1 MKFRLIGFFLP
12 LLSGLLSVSAAELD
26 FELNSSF
33 DQSRQQAAGYAPD
46 QIQKDEKLPLLA
58 IAHPMWGDRFA
69 ARRLGYYE
77 EGEKRRWLIVCP
89 QLHGRN
95 TPGQFSCSALEAQHD
110 MIDAINWMKAHYPV
124 DESRIYVA
132 GRSMGGGLTQMML
145 AKYPDLFA
153 AGVAGQGISD
163 YTELR
168 SLHTGVAAKVQEELG
183 PRPANEFEYRRR
195 SATSYAPN
203 FRYVPLILWHGTND
217 HVVPP
222 EQSLMLEQA
231 IRRYYPQQE
240 GVHWKM
246 AASHHEMNFDAAWIC
261 DQLAPYENIGAA
273 FMKTPRRFFPSLH
286 LITDEAKSFFYFH
299 LTPAGENVLGEI
311 QADLEGDVLTVRADN
326 LSLVQI
332 DCDKLSP
339 QLPVRTIRFS
349 SRAPEDAELV
359 IRRGK
364 EELLR
369 RRAPTEIELSGLSG
383 QRNGE
388 KH

>member
-1 MKFRLIGFFLP
+1 MKFQLIC
-12 LLSGLLSVSAAELD
+12 LLVAAAFGGLSAAELD
-26 FELNSSF
+26 FEFASSF

-46 QIQKDEKLPLLA
+46 QIRKDEKLPLLA

-77 EGEKRRWLIVCP
+77 EGARRRWLIVCP
-89 QLHGRN
+89 QLHGRH
-95 TPGQFSCSALEAQHD
+95 TPGPFSCSALEAQHD
-110 MIDAINWMKAHYPV
+110 MIDAINWMKERYPV

-163 YTELR
+163 YGELC
-168 SLHTGVAAKVQEELG
+168 SLHSGVTAKVLEELG

-231 IRRYYPQQE
+231 IRRYHPLQE

-246 AASHHEMNFDAAWIC
+246 AASHHEMNFDATWIC
-261 DQLAPYENIGAA
+261 DRLAPYENLGAA
-273 FMKTPRRFFPSLH
+273 FMQTPRRFFPSLH
-286 LITDEAKSFFYFH
+286 LITDEAKSFFYLH
-299 LTPAGENVLGEI
+299 LTPARPDAFGEVQTGLKDG
-311 QADLEGDVLTVRADN
+311 VLTVRATN
-326 LSLVQI
+326 LSQVEI
-332 DCDKLSP
+332 DCNGFSP
-339 QLPVRTIRFS
+339 RLPVRQIRFS
-349 SRAPEDAELV
+349 AATPDDAELV
-359 IRRGK
+359 IRRGT
-364 EELLR
+364 EELAR
-369 RRAPTEIELSGLSG
+369 RRAPAEVALP
-383 QRNGE
+383 
-388 KH
+388 

>member
-1 MKFRLIGFFLP
+1 MKFRLICLLFP
-12 LLSGLLSVSAAELD
+12 LLSIFLSAAELD
-26 FELNSSF
+26 FEFTSSF

-46 QIQKDEKLPLLA
+46 QIREDEKLPLLA
-58 IAHPMWGDRFA
+58 IAHPMWGDRSF
-69 ARRLGYYE
+69 ARRLGYYG

-163 YTELR
+163 YTEIR
-168 SLHTGVAAKVQEELG
+168 SLHTGVTAKVLEELG
-183 PRPANEFEYRRR
+183 SRPANEFEYRRR

-222 EQSLMLEQA
+222 EQSLLLEQA
-231 IRRYYPQQE
+231 IRRYHPLQE

-246 AASHHEMNFDAAWIC
+246 AASHHEMNFTPAWIC

-273 FMKTPRRFFPSLH
+273 FMQTPRRFFPSLH
-286 LITDEAKSFFYFH
+286 LITDEAKSFFYLH
-299 LTPAGENVLGEI
+299 LTPARPDAFGEVES
-311 QADLEGDVLTVRADN
+311 DLQDGVLTVRATN
-326 LSLVQI
+326 LSQVRI
-332 DCDKLSP
+332 DCDGFSP
-339 QLPVRTIRFS
+339 RLPVRVIRFS
-349 SRAPEDAELV
+349 SRTPEDAELIV
-359 IRRGK
+359 RRGDR
-364 EELLR
+364 ELLR
-369 RRAPTEIELSGLSG
+369 RRAPADVEL
-383 QRNGE
+383 
-388 KH
+388 H